1 MKNGVRE
8 RARDSLIPSI
18 MSGDD
23 GGSFGFRREIV
34 VDSAVVFEK
43 DQREMEEE

>member
-18 MSGDD
+18 MSGDG
-23 GGSFGFRREIV
+23 GGSFGL
-34 VDSAVVFEK
+34 
-43 DQREMEEE
+43 Q